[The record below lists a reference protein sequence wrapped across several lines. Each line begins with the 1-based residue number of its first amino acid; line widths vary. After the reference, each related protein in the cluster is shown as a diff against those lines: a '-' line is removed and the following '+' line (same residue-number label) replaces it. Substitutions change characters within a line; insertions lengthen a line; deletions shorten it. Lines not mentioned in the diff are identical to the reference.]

1 MGAGDT
7 SLASL
12 SQRDPSQEPS
22 WLQTAVPPAV
32 RLLRPHHWIKQA
44 FVLLPVPFALAAGS
58 DLLPGVFA
66 LGFVGFC
73 LLSSAVYVFN
83 DLCDAEA
90 DRASPRK
97 RNRPIASGAVST
109 RLAWTMA
116 GLLLAAAIALGAA
129 TGLPEVLVLFSA
141 YAGANLAYSLG
152 VKHVPLVDVFVLAS
166 GFVIR
171 VLLGCALLQA
181 PPSAWLLLCTSAL
194 ALFLAFGKRR
204 GDLLEG
210 VGTDHRPAL
219 AGYSMPYLDAA
230 VALCAGVALVSYALY
245 CLEGGVLV
253 RGREL
258 AGLVFVAFTLF
269 EYLRLVYTEGAGA
282 SPVTIAL
289 THRPIQAAVVLWLAA
304 TLWSLGAL

>member
-7 SLASL
+7 SL
-12 SQRDPSQEPS
+12 PSEREPS
-22 WLQTAVPPAV
+22 RFETAVPPAIRV
-32 RLLRPHHWIKQA
+32 LRPHHWIKNA

-58 DLLPGVFA
+58 ALDPAVFA
-66 LGFVGFC
+66 LGFGGFC
-73 LLSSAVYVFN
+73 LLNSAVYVFN
-83 DLCDAEA
+83 DLRDAEA
-90 DRASPRK
+90 DRSSPRK
-97 RNRPIASGAVST
+97 RNRPIASGAVSAGF
-109 RLAWTMA
+109 AWTA
-116 GLLLAAAIALGAA
+116 AAVLLAIAAALAA
-129 TGLPEVLVLFSA
+129 GTGLPQVLVLFGA
-141 YAGANLAYSLG
+141 YAGTNLAYSLG
-152 VKHVPLVDVFVLAS
+152 LKHVPLVDVFLLAS

-181 PPSAWLLLCTSAL
+181 QPSAWLLLCTSAL

-219 AGYSMPYLDAA
+219 AGYSLPYLDAA
-230 VALCAGVALVSYALY
+230 VGLCAGIALVSYALY

-253 RGREL
+253 PGREL
-258 AGLVFVAFTLF
+258 AGLVFVAFTLL
-269 EYLRLVYTEGAGA
+269 EYLRIVYCEGAGA
-282 SPVTIAL
+282 SPVAIAL